1 MTKPEWA
8 NYHGRGHRVV
18 RTIDSHWPI
27 VHERGD
33 RPLAA
38 PRAACSTQ
46 LCTALL
52 LLLLPTP
59 PLRAIG
65 GGQAPSRARRAAC
78 FLYFFARQCILG
90 IILRTLV
97 PNAYDP
103 SAAPGHNHSTPSS
116 YPVSPV
122 QSITII
128 GPFPP
133 VICPM
138 T

>member
-8 NYHGRGHRVV
+8 DHHGRGGHRVV
-18 RTIDSHWPI
+18 RTIDSQWPI

-52 LLLLPTP
+52 LCLLPTRLERNRAWP
-59 PLRAIG
+59 GSPQGQGESPVSSGSLAVNVLR
-65 GGQAPSRARRAAC
+65 
-78 FLYFFARQCILG
+78 ILG
-90 IILRTLV
+90 IILRTPV

-103 SAAPGHNHSTPSS
+103 SAAPGHNHS
-116 YPVSPV
+116 SPLFL
-122 QSITII
+122 SRLRRS
-128 GPFPP
+128 
-133 VICPM
+133 M
-138 T
+138 N